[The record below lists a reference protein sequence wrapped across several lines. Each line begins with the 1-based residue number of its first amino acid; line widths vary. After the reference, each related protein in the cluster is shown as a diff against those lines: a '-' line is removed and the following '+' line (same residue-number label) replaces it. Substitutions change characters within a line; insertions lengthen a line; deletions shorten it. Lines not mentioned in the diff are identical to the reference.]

1 MQFKHPELLF
11 ALFLLI
17 IPVLIHLF
25 QLRKFQKTPFTNVKF
40 LKEVTLQT
48 RKSSQLKKWL
58 VLISRLLALACIIF
72 AFAQPFIAS
81 ESALKTDKETVI
93 YLDNSFS
100 MQAKGEKGELLKR
113 ATQELFENTNIP
125 EMVSWFTNT
134 SSYSN
139 SKKENFKS
147 EILETEYS
155 ANQIPLEQ
163 ILLKAENLF
172 SKKETS
178 EKNLI
183 WISDFQGQE
192 KFPDAL
198 GKNLKIST
206 VQLKPINKN
215 NISIDSIFIS
225 SVSSDAIFL
234 TAQLTNYGSELE
246 NIPVSLFNEEILVA
260 KTSVDFSSSSTVN
273 ATFEL
278 NNTSEFKGIVSI
290 TDQVLLFD
298 NELYFNI
305 NKKNKIKVL
314 SINEADATYLQKI
327 YTQGEFD
334 FVSQLINQLDFNL
347 ILQQN
352 TILLNE
358 LENIPNSLQTVL
370 ISFVDNGGTLVIIPS
385 EKAEINSYNQL
396 FKVLNLGV
404 FSKKVEQE
412 KQITT
417 IHFSHPI
424 YQNVFDSQVTN
435 FQYPKVN
442 SFYPVSGN
450 TIKVLSYQDGNGFLL
465 QHKTSYVFTSSIRTE
480 NSNFKNSPLVVP
492 TLYSIA
498 KNSLPL
504 PDLYF
509 NIGEENHFAVAIQ
522 LPQDPILKLK
532 NKEVEFIPLQKNTSN
547 KVTITTT
554 DMPSKAGIYSVYDKA
569 LEIENVSYNYSRKE
583 SDLRYLDATKWLGTE
598 NYNSVDSLFE
608 KVAQDDS
615 IHNFW
620 KWFVIFALLF
630 LVIEM
635 FLLKLLK

>member
-554 DMPSKAGIYSVYDKA
+554 DMPSKAGI
-569 LEIENVSYNYSRKE
+569 
-583 SDLRYLDATKWLGTE
+583 
-598 NYNSVDSLFE
+598 
-608 KVAQDDS
+608 
-615 IHNFW
+615 
-620 KWFVIFALLF
+620 
-630 LVIEM
+630 
-635 FLLKLLK
+635 